1 MKKKRTFVL
10 SVPEV
15 KLLLI
20 SFYLTLVLG
29 ASLIQF
35 TLNVRSVNDR
45 IEAIIDYS
53 TCVANGNCN
62 CEGERE
68 MVEDASVPETAFLF
82 FTTVMFLNCSN
93 LLFIIQFQDVKHVAR
108 RATRTFLTT
117 DLS

>member
-1 MKKKRTFVL
+1 MKKKRIFVL

-15 KLLLI
+15 KLLVI

-35 TLNVRSVNDR
+35 TLNVRSLNDR
-45 IEAIIDYS
+45 IEAIMNYS

-62 CEGERE
+62 CEDERQ
-68 MVEDASVPETAFLF
+68 MVEDTSMPETAFLF
-82 FTTVMFLNCSN
+82 FVTIMFLNLSN

-108 RATRTFLTT
+108 RATRTFLSTE
-117 DLS
+117 LS